1 MSFDTPT
8 SSVPTF
14 GRRGIRP
21 PPPPLS
27 RPAPAQKAS
36 EPGAAADA
44 PPSDLERFLG
54 MFPLLTAGM
63 IVGLA
68 SIFALEQKFAF
79 DIGPGGALSLESLI
93 ALGGASFDQVVGREE
108 AWRLFLAPLLHS
120 SSAHLI
126 GNCVAMAMVGFLLE
140 PLIGR
145 GWFALIFAA
154 SALGGVAGSMIG
166 NDPAATTVGAS
177 GAITGLVAAGLVM
190 SFHRRADAD
199 DARKMRR
206 RAIFLLAPALL
217 PLFLG
222 VRDHVDYHAHLG
234 GALVGG
240 AVALTLIVTWDGD
253 SFRPRWARM
262 AARTAMAGLAV
273 SLISCSFV
281 FFHYPDEAAVAQ
293 TIIPDSLA
301 TQPFAALTNQSSDLM
316 GRYPADP
323 RALLIRAA
331 FLAKIE
337 QFPEAE
343 DLLRRAMTTEW
354 PARPFMET
362 KVRKRAQALLAV
374 VLLDERRGRD
384 ALDMAEP
391 ICADRTQI
399 ETWPML
405 TRAKLCKG

>member
-1 MSFDTPT
+1 MDFNAPT
-8 SSVPTF
+8 SAVPTF
-14 GRRGIRP
+14 GRRGVRPAAP
-21 PPPPLS
+21 PPA
-27 RPAPAQKAS
+27 RPKPAQTA
-36 EPGAAADA
+36 GAQSPADDA
-44 PPSDLERFLG
+44 PPSDLERFLAI
-54 MFPLLTAGM
+54 FPLLTLGM

-68 SIFALEQKFAF
+68 AIFALEQAFAF

-93 ALGGASFDQVVGREE
+93 ALGAASFDRVVGHGE
-108 AWRLFLAPLLHS
+108 AWRLFLAPLLHA

-145 GWFALIFAA
+145 GWLALIFAA
-154 SALGGVAGSMIG
+154 SAFGGGVGSMIG
-166 NDPAATTVGAS
+166 NDPASATVGAS

-190 SFHRRADAD
+190 SFHHRADAA

-217 PLFLG
+217 PLYLG

-240 AVALTLIVTWDGD
+240 AVALALIVSWDGG
-253 SFRPRWARM
+253 SFRPRWARI
-262 AARTAMAGLAV
+262 AARTSMAGLAV
-273 SLISCSFV
+273 SLISCLFA

-301 TQPFAALTNQSSDLM
+301 TQPFASLTNQSSDLM

-331 FLAKIE
+331 FFVKIE
-337 QFPEAE
+337 QFSEAE
-343 DLLRRAMTTEW
+343 TLLRRAMTMEW
-354 PARPFMET
+354 PARPVMET
-362 KVRKRAQALLAV
+362 KVRRRAQAILAV
-374 VLLDERRGRD
+374 VLLDERRRGE
-384 ALDMAEP
+384 ALDMASP

-399 ETWPML
+399 ESWPML
-405 TRAKLCKG
+405 MRAKLCKS

>member
-1 MSFDTPT
+1 
-8 SSVPTF
+8 
-14 GRRGIRP
+14 
-21 PPPPLS
+21 
-27 RPAPAQKAS
+27 
-36 EPGAAADA
+36 
-44 PPSDLERFLG
+44 
-54 MFPLLTAGM
+54 MFPLLTVGM

-79 DIGPGGALSLESLI
+79 DIGPGGALSLESLN
-93 ALGGASFDQVVGREE
+93 ALGGASFDRVVGHEE
-108 AWRLFLAPLLHS
+108 AWRLFLAPLLHA

-154 SALGGVAGSMIG
+154 SALGGVVGSMIG
-166 NDPAATTVGAS
+166 NDSAATTVGAS
-177 GAITGLVAAGLVM
+177 GAITGLVAAGMVM
-190 SFHRRADAD
+190 SFHHRADAD
-199 DARKMRR
+199 DARKMRK
-206 RAIFLLAPALL
+206 RAIFLLVPALL

-240 AVALTLIVTWDGD
+240 AIALAHIVTWDGD
-253 SFRPRWARM
+253 SFRPRWARV
-262 AARTAMAGLAV
+262 AARSSMAGLAV
-273 SLISCSFV
+273 SLISCLFV

-293 TIIPDSLA
+293 TIIPESLV
-301 TQPFAALTNQSSDLM
+301 TQPIASLTNQSSDLM

-331 FLAKIE
+331 FFVKIE
-337 QFPEAE
+337 QFSEAE
-343 DLLRRAMTTEW
+343 ALLRRAMAMEW
-354 PARPFMET
+354 PARPVMET
-362 KVRKRAQALLAV
+362 KVRKRAQAVLAV
-374 VLLDERRGRD
+374 VLLEERRGGE

-399 ETWPML
+399 ESWPML
-405 TRAKLCKG
+405 MRAKLCKG